1 MYSCPGGAFQTCRT
15 EPLQEE
21 RGPQVQP
28 HNGER
33 PKACG
38 TSKKLLQAAFLNAA
52 ISDFGGVW
60 LGHRKES
67 GWRIMD
73 EKRVKSCSVLSKSS
87 CTLLRQWQH
96 HQVPKTAFPSA
107 LLDPPVLPA
116 PLKGKGTSFPLE
128 KWVLRCMCSAF
139 GLKLCLTHW
148 RRKILPFAFLG
159 QISGRL
165 TISWCL
171 EKQQETG
178 GVTPAPGK
186 YHTSVRWAK
195 WLTDALPN
203 TPNLLFPCAHP
214 HGSRKQTSRTWKED
228 LLSYLIVF

>member
-1 MYSCPGGAFQTCRT
+1 MYSCPWGAFQTCRT
-15 EPLQEE
+15 EPLQEQ

-28 HNGER
+28 RNGER

-38 TSKKLLQAAFLNAA
+38 TSKKLLQAALLNAA

-87 CTLLRQWQH
+87 CTLPRQWQH
-96 HQVPKTAFPSA
+96 HQGIQNCISISSPGSSC
-107 LLDPPVLPA
+107 LDNVPA

-128 KWVLRCMCSAF
+128 KWVLRCMCPAF

-148 RRKILPFAFLG
+148 RR
-159 QISGRL
+159 
-165 TISWCL
+165 
-171 EKQQETG
+171 
-178 GVTPAPGK
+178 
-186 YHTSVRWAK
+186 
-195 WLTDALPN
+195 
-203 TPNLLFPCAHP
+203 
-214 HGSRKQTSRTWKED
+214 
-228 LLSYLIVF
+228 